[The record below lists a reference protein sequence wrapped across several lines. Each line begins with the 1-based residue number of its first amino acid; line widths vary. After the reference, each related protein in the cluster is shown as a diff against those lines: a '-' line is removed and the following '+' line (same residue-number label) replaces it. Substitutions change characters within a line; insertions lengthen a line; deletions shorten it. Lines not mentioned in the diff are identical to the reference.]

1 VLIGELVPHCQ
12 INNKVLFFVL
22 IMVQNLNVTTTNVYG
37 GHPITDNARS
47 ANNRM
52 VLYQIGDRIINSYP
66 ATTSWDRLD
75 AAVKLGSIRLLSWPV
90 IRHVHGSQGFHC
102 LNIIDRHS
110 VLFSHCGCPGGVV
123 RQKLC
128 KNDWCYCFCYWIRTP
143 HLNK

>member
-52 VLYQIGDRIINSYP
+52 VLYTNQGPDHQLVSSNNIMGQIGCSSKTWEHPVAFLASHTAR
-66 ATTSWDRLD
+66 AWLTRLP
-75 AAVKLGSIRLLSWPV
+75 LPE
-90 IRHVHGSQGFHC
+90 
-102 LNIIDRHS
+102 
-110 VLFSHCGCPGGVV
+110 
-123 RQKLC
+123 
-128 KNDWCYCFCYWIRTP
+128 YY
-143 HLNK
+143 